1 AWAIEKVVP
10 GGAGRPLDRA
20 LAGAERRRRD
30 ELAADPAPA
39 PTGALRYR
47 LATEVPENWYP
58 LLPQQTGL
66 RAIDFE
72 LGQVALGPNPT
83 PIPLGAVLGSSS
95 PLRVEEEELYR
106 AGLRIRRLVR
116 RVRWSDGSVHVWF
129 ARRAGPGRGES
140 SSGLRFDS

>member
-1 AWAIEKVVP
+1 MNALGAVEVLLHCEQELSVV
-10 GGAGRPLDRA
+10 R
-20 LAGAERRRRD
+20 
-30 ELAADPAPA
+30 
-39 PTGALRYR
+39 
-47 LATEVPENWYP
+47 
-58 LLPQQTGL
+58 
-66 RAIDFE
+66 E

-140 SSGLRFDS
+140 SSGLRFDSAETE